1 MSSEVVMKTDN
12 GEVTKAFPLDHA
24 ERILA
29 YQDKNK
35 SSINSFWILDDP
47 KFKFENGR
55 IIRQPSKRA
64 SKKASK
70 SEKDS

>member
-1 MSSEVVMKTDN
+1 MKTDN
-12 GEVTKAFPLDHA
+12 GRVTRAFPFEHA
-24 ERILA
+24 ERLLA
-29 YQDKNK
+29 HQEKYK

-64 SKKASK
+64 GKKASK

>member
-1 MSSEVVMKTDN
+1 MKTDN
-12 GEVTKAFPLDHA
+12 GRVTRAFPFDHA

-29 YQDKNK
+29 YQEKYK

-47 KFKFENGR
+47 KFKFENGH

-64 SKKASK
+64 YKKASK